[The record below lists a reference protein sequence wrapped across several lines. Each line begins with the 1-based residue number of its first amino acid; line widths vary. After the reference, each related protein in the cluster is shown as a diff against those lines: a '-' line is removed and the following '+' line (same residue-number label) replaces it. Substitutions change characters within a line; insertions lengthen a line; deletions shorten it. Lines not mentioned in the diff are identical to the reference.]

1 MAVIWELDFYSR
13 PVLNQNKKKIWE
25 LLICDRTRQM
35 EWVQECPSDRV
46 NSAWLAEQLQTVIQK
61 TGQTPQKVR
70 FFRPSMANIIT
81 RGCNQAGLNPLASR
95 RVFTLAAWLQERMA
109 QVYPQ
114 QEGFQAADPNPLP
127 LAVPMQQIST
137 RPIPDA
143 LIGEGWAIVSL
154 RADQFASAGDW
165 SIDFEELFDLSYLS
179 DDTLI
184 PGLIIYSHRAT
195 PLAAWMAGVDPVFL
209 KFVTNQ
215 NDGSSQMLLEA
226 NADARWLVANFQSAK
241 APKNAKAIAD
251 GQAFETAK
259 QKAAQV
265 HFLAIQDNPD
275 SEDFAGFW
283 LLKEV

>member
-13 PVLNQNKKKIWE
+13 PVLNENNKKIWE
-25 LLICDRTRQM
+25 LLICDRTREL

-46 NSAWLAEQLQTVIQK
+46 NSAWLTEQLQVVIEK

-95 RVFTLAAWLQERMA
+95 RLFTLSDWLQERME

-114 QEGFQAADPNPLP
+114 REGFQVADPNPLP
-127 LAVPMQQIST
+127 LSLPMQETTT
-137 RPIPDA
+137 RPMPDA
-143 LIGEGWAIVSL
+143 LLGEGWTIVSL
-154 RADQFASAGDW
+154 SVEQFATAGDW
-165 SIDFEELFDLSYLS
+165 SIDFEEFFDLGQLAA
-179 DDTLI
+179 DTLI
-184 PGLIIYSHRAT
+184 PGLIIYSRRAK
-195 PLAAWMAGVDPVFL
+195 PLAAWMAGVDPVFI
-209 KFVTNQ
+209 KFERSRGS
-215 NDGSSQMLLEA
+215 DGTQLILEA
-226 NADARWLVANFQSAK
+226 NADARWLVASLSAT
-241 APKNAKAIAD
+241 KNKKTIAD

-259 QKAAQV
+259 QKAKQI
-265 HFLAIQDNPD
+265 HFLAVQDNPD